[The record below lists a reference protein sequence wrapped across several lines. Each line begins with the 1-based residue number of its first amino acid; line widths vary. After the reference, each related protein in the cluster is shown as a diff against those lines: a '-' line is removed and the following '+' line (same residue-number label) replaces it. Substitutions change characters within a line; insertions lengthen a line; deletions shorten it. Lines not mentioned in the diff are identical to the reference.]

1 MSDDKTE
8 ILMIDSLTGK
18 KLTREQADI
27 IVNRMQANTDSA
39 ARFDALEDRLED
51 VIADHD
57 KAKKVIKWL
66 IGFLVINYGATFR
79 ESFEGAIMGI
89 AQ

>member
-39 ARFDALEDRLED
+39 ARYDALESDLIEI
-51 VIADHD
+51 VGVVNKIK
-57 KAKKVIKWL
+57 KAVVWI
-66 IGFLVINYGATFR
+66 IGILFANWIVTFHV
-79 ESFEGAIMGI
+79 SIDSLL
-89 AQ
+89 